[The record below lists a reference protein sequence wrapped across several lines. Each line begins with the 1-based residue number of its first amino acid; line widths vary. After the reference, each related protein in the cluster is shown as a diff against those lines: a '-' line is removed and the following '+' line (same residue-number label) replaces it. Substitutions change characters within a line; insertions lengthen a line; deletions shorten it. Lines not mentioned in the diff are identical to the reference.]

1 MGEGGKAGAFP
12 RLEEYRM
19 SWEYEDLFDVGVEP
33 EEGLLGEYWREMPTE
48 IRVGRMGYRTRT
60 IKAGPRLEVEIYPIF
75 GRESTGRLRA
85 AKKNLTPEAVQRNNE
100 ERSRRKLIQL
110 IDANFDERD
119 YHVTLTYAG
128 NPPAYEKA
136 RADVKNFLRALKR
149 RREQRGLEEL
159 RYVYTIEDEQDGKK
173 KRIHIHAI
181 LNGGISREEIE
192 QIWERGYANVDNL
205 QPDENGLEAIVRY
218 ITKQQKNRRKWARSR
233 NLKLPKVRTSDTKV
247 SNARVRRL
255 AVDFP
260 NQAKEIMEKL
270 FPKYTFTKSTMRYS
284 DVVDGAYI
292 RCVMRERQGGGRTEW
307 DGRSRFSQ

>member
-1 MGEGGKAGAFP
+1 
-12 RLEEYRM
+12 M
-19 SWEYEDLFDVGVEP
+19 SWEFEDLFDVGKP
-33 EEGLLGEYWREMPTE
+33 EAGLLDSYWREQPTE

-75 GRESTGRLRA
+75 GRENSGRLRA
-85 AKKNLTPEAVQRNNE
+85 AKKNLTPEAVQRNND
-100 ERSRRKLIQL
+100 ERSRRRLIQL
-110 IDANFDERD
+110 IDANFDEKD

-128 NPPAYEKA
+128 RPPEYEQA
-136 RADVKNFLRALKR
+136 RKDVKKFLRAVKR
-149 RREQRGLEEL
+149 KREQRGLDEL
-159 RYVYTIEDEQDGKK
+159 KYVYTIEDSEDGKK

-181 LNGGISREEIE
+181 INGGISREELE
-192 QIWERGYANVDNL
+192 EIWGMGYANADNL
-205 QPDENGLEAIVRY
+205 QPDENGLEAIARY

-233 NLKLPKVRTSDTKV
+233 NLKQPKVRTSDTKV

-270 FPKYTFTKSTMRYS
+270 FPKYTFTKSMMRYS

-292 RCVMRERQGGGRTEW
+292 RCVMRRRC
-307 DGRSRFSQ
+307 

>member
-1 MGEGGKAGAFP
+1 
-12 RLEEYRM
+12 M
-19 SWEYEDLFDVGVEP
+19 SWEFEDLFDVGAEP
-33 EEGLLGEYWREMPTE
+33 EAGLLDSYWREQPTE

-75 GRESTGRLRA
+75 GRENSGRLRA

-100 ERSRRKLIQL
+100 ERSRRKLVQL
-110 IDANFDERD
+110 IDANFTEKD

-128 NPPAYEKA
+128 NPPSYEQA
-136 RADVKNFLRALKR
+136 RKDVKNVLRAVKR
-149 RREQRGLEEL
+149 KREQRGLDEL
-159 RYVYTIEDEQDGKK
+159 KYVYTIEDEQDGKR

-181 LNGGISREEIE
+181 MNGGISREELE
-192 QIWERGYANVDNL
+192 QIWGQGYANADNL
-205 QPDENGLEAIVRY
+205 QPDENGLEAIARY

-233 NLKLPKVRTSDTKV
+233 NLKMPKVRTSDTKV

-260 NQAKEIMEKL
+260 NSAKEIMEKL
-270 FPKYTFTKSTMRYS
+270 YPNYTHTRTIMRFS

-292 RCVMRERQGGGRTEW
+292 RCVMRMTKGGGGT
-307 DGRSRFSQ
+307 

>member
-1 MGEGGKAGAFP
+1 
-12 RLEEYRM
+12 M
-19 SWEYEDLFDVGVEP
+19 SWEFEDLFDVGAEP
-33 EEGLLGEYWREMPTE
+33 EAGLLDSYWREQPTE

-75 GRESTGRLRA
+75 GRENSGRLRA

-100 ERSRRKLIQL
+100 ERSRRKLVQL
-110 IDANFDERD
+110 IDANFTEKD

-128 NPPAYEKA
+128 NPPSYEQA
-136 RADVKNFLRALKR
+136 RKDVKNFLRAVKR
-149 RREQRGLEEL
+149 KREQRGLDEL
-159 RYVYTIEDEQDGKK
+159 KYVYTIEDEQDGKR

-181 LNGGISREEIE
+181 MNGGISREELE
-192 QIWERGYANVDNL
+192 QIWGQGYANADNL
-205 QPDENGLEAIVRY
+205 QPDENGLEAIARY

-233 NLKLPKVRTSDTKV
+233 NLKMPKVRTSDTKV

-260 NQAKEIMEKL
+260 NSAKEIMEKL
-270 FPKYTFTKSTMRYS
+270 YPNYTHTRTIMRFS

-292 RCVMRERQGGGRTEW
+292 RCVMRMTKGGGGT
-307 DGRSRFSQ
+307 

>member
-1 MGEGGKAGAFP
+1 
-12 RLEEYRM
+12 M
-19 SWEYEDLFDVGVEP
+19 SWEFEDLFDVGAEP
-33 EEGLLGEYWREMPTE
+33 EAGLLDSYWREQPTE

-75 GRESTGRLRA
+75 GRENTGRLRA
-85 AKKNLTPEAVQRNNE
+85 AKKNMTPEAVQRNNE

-128 NPPAYEKA
+128 TPPAYEKA
-136 RADVKNFLRALKR
+136 RADVKNFLRAVKR
-149 RREQRGLEEL
+149 KREQRGLDEL
-159 RYVYTIEDEQDGKK
+159 KYVYTIEDEQDGKR

-181 LNGGISREEIE
+181 MNGGISREELE
-192 QIWERGYANVDNL
+192 RIWERGYANVDNL
-205 QPDENGLEAIVRY
+205 QPDENGLEAIARY

-233 NLKLPKVRTSDTKV
+233 NLTMPKVRTSDTKV

-260 NQAKEIMEKL
+260 NSAKEIMEKL
-270 FPKYTFTKSTMRYS
+270 YPQYTHTRTIMRFS

-292 RCVMRERQGGGRTEW
+292 RCVMRRTKGGGGT
-307 DGRSRFSQ
+307 

>member
-1 MGEGGKAGAFP
+1 
-12 RLEEYRM
+12 M

-149 RREQRGLEEL
+149 RREQRSLEEL
-159 RYVYTIEDEQDGKK
+159 KYVYTIEDEQDGKK

-205 QPDENGLEAIVRY
+205 QPDENGLEAIARY

-270 FPKYTFTKSTMRYS
+270 FPKYTFSKSTMRYS

-292 RCVMRERQGGGRTEW
+292 RCVMRERQGGGRSTW
-307 DGRSRFSQ
+307 DSRNRFSQ

>member
-1 MGEGGKAGAFP
+1 
-12 RLEEYRM
+12 M
-19 SWEYEDLFDVGVEP
+19 SWEFEDLFDVGAEP
-33 EEGLLGEYWREMPTE
+33 EAGLLDSYWREQPTE

-75 GRESTGRLRA
+75 GRENTGRLRA
-85 AKKNLTPEAVQRNNE
+85 AKKNMTPEAVQRNNE

-110 IDANFDERD
+110 IDANFTEKD

-128 NPPAYEKA
+128 TPPAYEQA
-136 RADVKNFLRALKR
+136 RKDVKNFLRAVKR
-149 RREQRGLEEL
+149 KREQRGLDEL
-159 RYVYTIEDEQDGKK
+159 KYVYTIEDEQDGKR

-181 LNGGISREEIE
+181 MNGGISREELE

-205 QPDENGLEAIVRY
+205 QPDENGLEAIARY

-233 NLKLPKVRTSDTKV
+233 NLKQPMIRTSDTKV

-260 NQAKEIMEKL
+260 NSAKEIMEKL
-270 FPKYTFTKSTMRYS
+270 YPNYTHTRTIMRFS

-292 RCVMRERQGGGRTEW
+292 RCVMRMTKGGGGT
-307 DGRSRFSQ
+307 

>member
-1 MGEGGKAGAFP
+1 
-12 RLEEYRM
+12 M
-19 SWEYEDLFDVGVEP
+19 SWEFEDLFDVGAEP
-33 EEGLLGEYWREMPTE
+33 EEGLLDSYWREQPTE

-75 GRESTGRLRA
+75 GRENTGRLRA

-100 ERSRRKLIQL
+100 ERSRRRLIQL
-110 IDANFDERD
+110 IDANFTEKD

-128 NPPAYEKA
+128 TPPAYDQA
-136 RADVKNFLRALKR
+136 RKDVKNFLRAVKR
-149 RREQRGLEEL
+149 KREQRGLDEL
-159 RYVYTIEDEQDGKK
+159 KYVYTIEDEQDGKR

-181 LNGGISREEIE
+181 MNGGISREELE
-192 QIWERGYANVDNL
+192 QIWGQGYANADNL
-205 QPDENGLEAIVRY
+205 QPDENGLEAIARY

-233 NLKLPKVRTSDTKV
+233 NLTQPKVRTSDTKV

-260 NQAKEIMEKL
+260 NSAKEIMEKL
-270 FPKYTFTKSTMRYS
+270 YPQYTHTRTIMRFS

-292 RCVMRERQGGGRTEW
+292 RCVMRRTKGGG
-307 DGRSRFSQ
+307 GS

>member
-1 MGEGGKAGAFP
+1 
-12 RLEEYRM
+12 M
-19 SWEYEDLFDVGVEP
+19 SWEFEDLFDVGAEP
-33 EEGLLGEYWREMPTE
+33 EAGLLDSYWREQPTE

-75 GRESTGRLRA
+75 GRENSGRLRA

-100 ERSRRKLIQL
+100 ERSRRKLVQL
-110 IDANFDERD
+110 IDANFTEKD

-128 NPPAYEKA
+128 NPPSYEQA
-136 RADVKNFLRALKR
+136 RKDVKNFLRAVKR
-149 RREQRGLEEL
+149 KREQRGLDEL
-159 RYVYTIEDEQDGKK
+159 KYVYTIEDEQDGKR

-181 LNGGISREEIE
+181 MNGGISREELE
-192 QIWERGYANVDNL
+192 QIWGQGYANADNL
-205 QPDENGLEAIVRY
+205 QPDENGLEAIARY

-233 NLKLPKVRTSDTKV
+233 NLKMPKVRTSDTKV

-260 NQAKEIMEKL
+260 NSAKEIMERL
-270 FPKYTFTKSTMRYS
+270 YPNYTHTRTIMRFS

-292 RCVMRERQGGGRTEW
+292 RCVMRMTKGGGGT
-307 DGRSRFSQ
+307 

>member
-1 MGEGGKAGAFP
+1 M
-12 RLEEYRM
+12 
-19 SWEYEDLFDVGVEP
+19 
-33 EEGLLGEYWREMPTE
+33 
-48 IRVGRMGYRTRT
+48 
-60 IKAGPRLEVEIYPIF
+60 EIYPIF
-75 GRESTGRLRA
+75 GRENRGRLRA

-128 NPPAYEKA
+128 QPPEYEKA
-136 RADVKNFLRALKR
+136 RADVKNFLRAVKR
-149 RREQRGLEEL
+149 KREQRGLDEL
-159 RYVYTIEDEQDGKK
+159 KYVYTIEDAEDGKK

-181 LNGGISREEIE
+181 MNGGISREELE

-205 QPDENGLEAIVRY
+205 QPDENGLEAIARY

-233 NLKLPKVRTSDTKV
+233 NLTMPKVRTSDTKV

-260 NQAKEIMEKL
+260 NSAKEIMEKL
-270 FPKYTFTKSTMRYS
+270 YPQYTHTRTIMRFS

-292 RCVMRERQGGGRTEW
+292 RCVMRRTKGGGET
-307 DGRSRFSQ
+307 

>member
-1 MGEGGKAGAFP
+1 
-12 RLEEYRM
+12 M
-19 SWEYEDLFDVGVEP
+19 SWEFEDLFDVGAEP
-33 EEGLLGEYWREMPTE
+33 EAGLLDSYWRDQPTE

-75 GRESTGRLRA
+75 GRENSGRLRA
-85 AKKNLTPEAVQRNNE
+85 AKHNLTPEAVQRNNE

-110 IDANFDERD
+110 IDENFDERD

-128 NPPAYEKA
+128 KPPEYEKA
-136 RADVKNFLRALKR
+136 RVDVKNFLRAVKR
-149 RREQRGLEEL
+149 RREQRGLDEL
-159 RYVYTIEDEQDGKK
+159 KYVYTIEDAEDGKK

-181 LNGGISREEIE
+181 MNGGISREEIE
-192 QIWERGYANVDNL
+192 QIWERGYANVDNM
-205 QPDENGLEAIVRY
+205 QPDENGLEAIARY
-218 ITKQQKNRRKWARSR
+218 ITKQQRNRRKWARSR

-260 NQAKEIMEKL
+260 NSAKEIMERL
-270 FPKYTFTKSTMRYS
+270 YPNYSHTRTIMRFS

-292 RCVMRERQGGGRTEW
+292 RCVMREKPKGGRWT
-307 DGRSRFSQ
+307 Q

>member
-1 MGEGGKAGAFP
+1 
-12 RLEEYRM
+12 M
-19 SWEYEDLFDVGVEP
+19 SWEFEDLFDVGAEP
-33 EEGLLGEYWREMPTE
+33 EAGLLDSYWREQPTE

-75 GRESTGRLRA
+75 GRENTGRLRA
-85 AKKNLTPEAVQRNNE
+85 AKQNMTPEAVQRNNE

-128 NPPAYEKA
+128 TPPAYDQA
-136 RADVKNFLRALKR
+136 RKDVKNFLRAVKR
-149 RREQRGLEEL
+149 RREQRGLDEL
-159 RYVYTIEDEQDGKK
+159 KYVYTIEDEQDGKR

-181 LNGGISREEIE
+181 MNGGISREELE
-192 QIWERGYANVDNL
+192 QIWGQGYANADNL
-205 QPDENGLEAIVRY
+205 QPDENGLEAIARY

-233 NLKLPKVRTSDTKV
+233 NLTQPKVRTSDTKV

-260 NQAKEIMEKL
+260 NSAKEIMEKL
-270 FPKYTFTKSTMRYS
+270 FPQYTHTKTIMRFS

-292 RCVMRERQGGGRTEW
+292 RCVMRRTKGGG
-307 DGRSRFSQ
+307 GS

>member
-1 MGEGGKAGAFP
+1 
-12 RLEEYRM
+12 M
-19 SWEYEDLFDVGVEP
+19 SWEFEDLFDVGAEP
-33 EEGLLGEYWREMPTE
+33 EAGLLDSYWREQPTE

-75 GRESTGRLRA
+75 GRENTGRLRA
-85 AKKNLTPEAVQRNNE
+85 AKKNMTPEAVQRNNE

-110 IDANFDERD
+110 IDANFTEKD

-128 NPPAYEKA
+128 TPPAYDQA
-136 RADVKNFLRALKR
+136 RKDVKNFLRAVKR
-149 RREQRGLEEL
+149 KREQRGLDEL
-159 RYVYTIEDEQDGKK
+159 KYVYTIEDEQDGKR

-181 LNGGISREEIE
+181 MNGGISREELE
-192 QIWERGYANVDNL
+192 RIWGQGYANADNL
-205 QPDENGLEAIVRY
+205 QPDENGLEAIARY

-233 NLKLPKVRTSDTKV
+233 NLTMPKVRTSDTKV

-260 NQAKEIMEKL
+260 NSAKEIMEKL
-270 FPKYTFTKSTMRYS
+270 YPKYTHTRTIMRFS

-292 RCVMRERQGGGRTEW
+292 RCVLRRTKGGGGT
-307 DGRSRFSQ
+307 

>member
-1 MGEGGKAGAFP
+1 
-12 RLEEYRM
+12 M
-19 SWEYEDLFDVGVEP
+19 SWEFEDLFDVGAEP
-33 EEGLLGEYWREMPTE
+33 EAGLLDSYWREQTTE

-75 GRESTGRLRA
+75 GRENTGRLRA
-85 AKKNLTPEAVQRNNE
+85 AKHNMTPEAVQRNNE

-110 IDANFDERD
+110 IDANFSGKD

-128 NPPAYEKA
+128 TPPEYEKA
-136 RADVKNFLRALKR
+136 RTDVKNFLRAVKR
-149 RREQRGLEEL
+149 RREQRGLDEL
-159 RYVYTIEDEQDGKK
+159 KYVYTIEDAEEGKK

-181 LNGGISREEIE
+181 MNGGISREEIE

-205 QPDENGLEAIVRY
+205 QPDENGLEAIARY
-218 ITKQQKNRRKWARSR
+218 ITKQQRNRRKWARSR

-260 NQAKEIMEKL
+260 NSAKEIMERL
-270 FPKYTFTKSTMRYS
+270 YPNYSHTRTVMRFS

-292 RCVMRERQGGGRTEW
+292 RCIMREKPKGGRWT
-307 DGRSRFSQ
+307 Q